1 EKPTVQR
8 SCTMPSP
15 LDIAAPANTL
25 PPPETTTKFTIW
37 PRTTWPRESWTSATI
52 GLGNSV
58 PGGAIWLLPDTTDK
72 EREPTGWSV
81 PTGAVHEA
89 STSSPAIRASEE
101 RRITPPAGRGE

>member
-1 EKPTVQR
+1 MFEPPVATSFTTAVR
-8 SCTMPSP
+8 SNGLPATGLAGDAATSDTTGACTSVRV
-15 LDIAAPANTL
+15 AVKGAN
-25 PPPETTTKFTIW
+25 
-37 PRTTWPRESWTSATI
+37 
-52 GLGNSV
+52 G
-58 PGGAIWLLPDTTDK
+58 LLPDTTDK